1 MTAHI
6 YRIAVDIFHSRS
18 IFGRFKILKNN
29 MARCSV
35 FYGGVWEICCLS
47 GCGVLLPTFF
57 MSKSSV
63 ADLRRILS
71 RIFEHQCHK
80 DQTGQQLFVRVEQ
93 KIIQQLILFPM
104 ALHYHRLL
112 SLLLLPPVCHLGF
125 CMQKIYTILNLV
137 QSSSTTLCQFEQLEQ
152 KV

>member
-29 MARCSV
+29 MARCSM

-93 KIIQQLILFPM
+93 KNYTTTYFIPHGITLPSS
-104 ALHYHRLL
+104 AE
-112 SLLLLPPVCHLGF
+112 SPPPPVCHLGF

>member
-29 MARCSV
+29 MARCSM

-93 KIIQQLILFPM
+93 KNYTTTYFIPPGITLPSS
-104 ALHYHRLL
+104 AAK
-112 SLLLLPPVCHLGF
+112 SPPPPSLPPRFLHAE
-125 CMQKIYTILNLV
+125 NLHNFKF
-137 QSSSTTLCQFEQLEQ
+137 SSI
-152 KV
+152 

>member
-29 MARCSV
+29 MARCSM

-93 KIIQQLILFPM
+93 KNYTTTKDKLFETFQFVGVCCEDGRVGPK
-104 ALHYHRLL
+104 RKV
-112 SLLLLPPVCHLGF
+112 SISPV
-125 CMQKIYTILNLV
+125 
-137 QSSSTTLCQFEQLEQ
+137 FEMP
-152 KV
+152 

>member
-29 MARCSV
+29 MARCSM

-104 ALHYHRLL
+104 ALHYTIVCWV
-112 SLLLLPPVCHLGF
+112 SSSPSLPPRFLHAE
-125 CMQKIYTILNLV
+125 NLHNFKF
-137 QSSSTTLCQFEQLEQ
+137 SSI
-152 KV
+152 